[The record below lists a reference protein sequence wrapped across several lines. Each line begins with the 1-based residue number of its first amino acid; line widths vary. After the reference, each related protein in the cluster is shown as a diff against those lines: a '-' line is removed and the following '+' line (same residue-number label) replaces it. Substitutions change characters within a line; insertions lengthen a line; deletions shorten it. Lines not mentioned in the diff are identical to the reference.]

1 MTNFV
6 EVSIKTNSIE
16 EQEQF
21 IALLE
26 PYFIGFEQQEHH
38 LIAFAETNTY
48 DHQSTAALLNQLNST
63 FTVKELVS
71 TNWNK
76 QWEENFE
83 PVIVDGFCTVRADF
97 HHIPIRTPF
106 EIIITPKMSFGTG
119 HHATTQLVMQ
129 IMQTVSFEEKKVL
142 DFGTGTGILAILA
155 SKLGANQIL
164 AIDNDEW
171 SIENASENVLRNEIS
186 NVQVSDNTLADFG
199 KASVDIVLAN
209 INRHVL
215 LDNMDSLFGLL
226 SIGGVLVMSGIL
238 ISDEAV
244 LLEAARSVGFEIIS
258 VKQIGEWI
266 AVHCAKR

>member
-38 LIAFAETNTY
+38 LIAFANANTY
-48 DHQSTAALLNQLNST
+48 DHQGIVALLSQLNCS
-63 FTVKELVS
+63 FTQKELVS

-83 PVIVDGFCTVRADF
+83 PVIVDDFCTVRADF
-97 HHIPIRTPF
+97 HTIPIQTPF

-119 HHATTQLVMQ
+119 HHATTQLVIQ
-129 IMQTVSFEEKKVL
+129 LMQTISFERKKVL

-164 AIDNDEW
+164 AIDNDKW
-171 SIENASENVLRNEIS
+171 SIENASENIVRNENR
-186 NVQVSDNTLADFG
+186 NVQVSDNSLAEFRNE
-199 KASVDIVLAN
+199 SFDIVLAN

-215 LDNMDSLFGLL
+215 LDNMVSLYELL
-226 SIGGVLVMSGIL
+226 TTGGMLVMSGIL
-238 ISDEAV
+238 ISDETI
-244 LLEAARSVGFEIIS
+244 LSESARIAGFEIIR
-258 VKQIGEWI
+258 VKQFGEWI
-266 AVHCAKR
+266 AVHCTKQ